1 MDSSS
6 KIIFSFENSQNPPDL
21 DQVGSKTRNL
31 FLASKKGFKIPRSFC
46 ISTHAYKKFIEH
58 NNLFSIID
66 LEIFK
71 KPLEEMR
78 WEEMW
83 DASLRIRSAFLKS
96 EIPLEI
102 QSEIIKQINEFGVD
116 SKFSVRSSSPA
127 EDSKKNSFA
136 GIHESYT
143 NVQGI
148 DKILESI
155 KLVWASLWSDRAI
168 LYREELELDSLKSSI
183 AVLIQIME
191 KQPVS
196 GLAFS
201 KDPTGSENNIIIEV
215 VGGYLSNLVDNIKV
229 GEKWVVQRDNHNI
242 IQHIQPEETK
252 KINLS
257 LLNSEELEYIITQ
270 TKKIEDA
277 FGFSADIEWTGKDN
291 NFTVLQVRPIT
302 SIEDSNEERKWYL
315 TLTPNFERLK
325 QLSDKVEKELIPQL
339 ENEGKRLALEKPQ
352 GMENDLLATKI
363 KERAKIYFKWKK
375 IYWDDFIPFA
385 HGIRN
390 FGTYYNDLVKP
401 TNPYQFM
408 EILKTDDLLASERNR
423 QFKSLSLLLKNDQAL
438 NSKIEYLINNQIKDK
453 ELLVAL
459 DELNQS
465 KTSLEF
471 VQKFKSLLKNHMD
484 LMYENRSFKDH
495 PELILRNIWE
505 LSKKKPRIN
514 PEVNKE
520 IENEPQ
526 IKNEKQIKE
535 LNLETSL
542 EDKTH
547 KISTNKNQKK
557 LYLDKL
563 YSAAGESR
571 RAEVNEVLRI
581 GKLSWKLRDDD
592 NILLGKLE
600 NQLLI
605 FLNQGCEIL
614 INEGRMESKEDLI
627 LEDWETIYNGLL
639 DFDHSPVSIKKKKM
653 ESKNKLK
660 TNFKPR
666 QLTGQP
672 SSPGIVSGL
681 ARIINSFDDFY
692 KLKSGE
698 ILVCDAIQPQ
708 MTFLVSLA
716 SGIVERRGGM
726 LVHSSIIA
734 REMGI
739 PAVNGISK
747 ATELINDGDLVTVNG
762 YLGLVV
768 IGEPEFE
775 LERSS

>member
-1 MDSSS
+1 MESLS

-31 FLASKKGFKIPRSFC
+31 FLASNHGFKIPRSFC
-46 ISTHAYKKFIEH
+46 ITTEAYKKFIEH
-58 NNLFSIID
+58 NNLLSIID
-66 LEIFK
+66 MEIFK
-71 KPLEEMR
+71 KPFEEMR

-102 QSEIIKQINEFGVD
+102 ESQIISQIKEFGAD
-116 SKFSVRSSSPA
+116 LKFSVRSSSPA

-148 DKILESI
+148 DKLLESI

-196 GLAFS
+196 GLSFS
-201 KDPTGSENNIIIEV
+201 KDPMGTENNLIIEA

-229 GEKWVVQRDNHNI
+229 GEKWVIQRGTGNI
-242 IQHIQPEETK
+242 INHIQPEEIK
-252 KINLS
+252 ALKLS
-257 LLNSEELEYIITQ
+257 LLNPNELEYIITQ
-270 TKKIEDA
+270 TKKIENS
-277 FGFSADIEWTGKDN
+277 FGFSADIEWTGKGK

-325 QLSDKVEKELIPQL
+325 QLSDKVEKDLIPKL
-339 ENEGKRLALEKPQ
+339 EDEGKRLAMEKPQ
-352 GMENDLLATKI
+352 GMKKDILAAKI
-363 KERAKIYFKWKK
+363 KERADIYFKWKK

-401 TNPYQFM
+401 KNPYEFM

-423 QFKSLSLLLKNDQAL
+423 EIQSLSLLIKNDEEL
-438 NSKIEYLINNQIKDK
+438 NLKIEHLINNKIKSK
-453 ELLVAL
+453 ELLDAL
-459 DELNQS
+459 DELNQT
-465 KTSLEF
+465 KKSLEF
-471 VQKFKSLLKNHMD
+471 VKKFKSLLKDHLD

-505 LSKKKPRIN
+505 LSKK
-514 PEVNKE
+514 ESQ
-520 IENEPQ
+520 IENKSQ
-526 IKNEKQIKE
+526 YKKE
-535 LNLETSL
+535 LNWEPSEEEKIHKTSSN
-542 EDKTH
+542 ENTK
-547 KISTNKNQKK
+547 KIF
-557 LYLDKL
+557 LDKL
-563 YSAAGESR
+563 YSTAGESR
-571 RAEVNEVLRI
+571 REEVNEVLRI

-614 INEGRMESKEDLI
+614 ISEGRMKSKEDLI
-627 LEDWETIYNGLL
+627 LEDWDVIYNGLL
-639 DFDHSPVSIKKKKM
+639 DINNSSVSLKKKKS
-653 ESKNKLK
+653 ELK
-660 TNFKPR
+660 TKSKRDFKPR
-666 QLTGQP
+666 QLIGQP

-698 ILVCDAIQPQ
+698 VLVCDAIQPQ

-775 LERSS
+775 LERRS

>member
-1 MDSSS
+1 METGS
-6 KIIFSFENSQNPPDL
+6 KIIFSFENSQSPPDL
-21 DQVGSKTRNL
+21 DLVGSKTRNL
-31 FLASKKGFKIPRSFC
+31 FLASNKGFKIPCSFC
-46 ISTHAYKKFIEH
+46 ITTQAYKKFIEH

-71 KPLEEMR
+71 KPFEEMR

-96 EIPLEI
+96 EIPSEI
-102 QSEIIKQINEFGVD
+102 QSEIIKQILEFGDD

-127 EDSKKNSFA
+127 EDSEKNSFA

-148 DKILESI
+148 EKILESI

-201 KDPTGSENNIIIEV
+201 KDPTGSENNLIIEV

-229 GEKWVVQRDNHNI
+229 GEKWVVQSDNHNI

-252 KINLS
+252 KLNLS

-325 QLSDKVEKELIPQL
+325 QLSDRVENDLIPQL
-339 ENEGKRLALEKPQ
+339 ENEGKRLALVKPQ
-352 GMENDLLATKI
+352 GMKKDLLADKI
-363 KERAKIYFKWKK
+363 KERADIYFKWKK

-401 TNPYQFM
+401 KNPYEFM

-423 QFKSLSLLLKNDQAL
+423 QFKSLSLLLKNDQSL
-438 NSKIEYLINNQIKDK
+438 NSKIEYLINNQIKSK
-453 ELLVAL
+453 ELFADL
-459 DELNQS
+459 DELNQTR
-465 KTSLEF
+465 TSLEF
-471 VQKFKSLLKNHMD
+471 VKNFKSLLNDHLD

-505 LSKKKPRIN
+505 LSKK
-514 PEVNKE
+514 ESE
-520 IENEPQ
+520 IDNESQ
-526 IKNEKQIKE
+526 IKKVNPIKE
-535 LNLETSL
+535 LNLETSV
-542 EDKTH
+542 EENQH

-557 LYLDKL
+557 SYLEKL
-563 YSAAGESR
+563 YFAAGESR
-571 RAEVNEVLRI
+571 FEEVNEVLRI

-605 FLNQGCEIL
+605 FLNRGCEIL
-614 INEGRMESKEDLI
+614 INEGRMESKEYLI
-627 LEDWETIYNGLL
+627 LEDWKTIYNALL
-639 DFDHSPVSIKKKKM
+639 DFENSPVSIKKKKM
-653 ESKNKLK
+653 EVKNRLEP
-660 TNFKPR
+660 NFKPR

>member
-1 MDSSS
+1 MEPSS
-6 KIIFSFENSQNPPDL
+6 KIIFSFENSHNPPDL

-31 FLASKKGFKIPRSFC
+31 FLASNKGFNIPRSFC
-46 ISTHAYKKFIEH
+46 ITTEAYKKFIEH

-71 KPLEEMR
+71 KPFEEMR

-102 QSEIIKQINEFGVD
+102 QSEIIKQIKEFGDD

-148 DKILESI
+148 EKILESI

-196 GLAFS
+196 GLSFS
-201 KDPTGSENNIIIEV
+201 KDPTGSENNLVIEL

-242 IQHIQPEETK
+242 IQHIRPEETK
-252 KINLS
+252 KLNLS
-257 LLNSEELEYIITQ
+257 LLNLDDLEYIITQ
-270 TKKIEDA
+270 TKNIEDA
-277 FGFSADIEWTGKDN
+277 FGFSADIEWTGKGE

-325 QLSDKVEKELIPQL
+325 QLSDKVENDLIPQL

-352 GMENDLLATKI
+352 GMKKDLLADKI
-363 KERAKIYFKWKK
+363 KERADIYFKWKK

-401 TNPYQFM
+401 KNPYEFM

-423 QFKSLSLLLKNDQAL
+423 QFKSLSLLLKNDQTL
-438 NSKIEYLINNQIKDK
+438 NSKIEYFINNQIKSK
-453 ELLVAL
+453 ELLDAL
-459 DELNQS
+459 DQLNQTR
-465 KTSLEF
+465 KSLEF
-471 VQKFKSLLKNHMD
+471 VKKFKSLLNDHLD

-505 LSKKKPRIN
+505 LSKKE
-514 PEVNKE
+514 PE
-520 IENEPQ
+520 IDNESQ
-526 IKNEKQIKE
+526 IKKVNPIKE
-535 LNLETSL
+535 LNLETSV
-542 EDKTH
+542 EENQH
-547 KISTNKNQKK
+547 KISNNKNQKK
-557 LYLDKL
+557 SYLDKL
-563 YSAAGESR
+563 YFAAGESR
-571 RAEVNEVLRI
+571 FEEVNEVLRI

-605 FLNQGCEIL
+605 FLNRGCEIL
-614 INEGRMESKEDLI
+614 INEGRMESKEYLI
-627 LEDWETIYNGLL
+627 LEDWETIYNALL
-639 DFDHSPVSIKKKKM
+639 DFENSLVSIKKKKM
-653 ESKNKLK
+653 EVKNRLK
-660 TNFKPR
+660 PNFKPR

-768 IGEPEFE
+768 IGKPEFE
-775 LERSS
+775 LERRS

>member
-1 MDSSS
+1 MEPSS

-21 DQVGSKTRNL
+21 DQIGSKTRNL
-31 FLASKKGFKIPRSFC
+31 FLASNKGFKIPRSFC
-46 ISTHAYKKFIEH
+46 ITTEAYKKFIEH

-66 LEIFK
+66 MEIFK
-71 KPLEEMR
+71 KPFEEMR

-102 QSEIIKQINEFGVD
+102 QSEIIKQIKEFGDD

-143 NVQGI
+143 NVFGI
-148 DKILESI
+148 EKILESI

-201 KDPTGSENNIIIEV
+201 KDPTGSKNNLIIEV

-252 KINLS
+252 KLNLS

-277 FGFSADIEWTGKDN
+277 FGFFADIEWTGKAK

-325 QLSDKVEKELIPQL
+325 QLSDKVENDLIPQL

-352 GMENDLLATKI
+352 GMEKDILADKI
-363 KERAKIYFKWKK
+363 KERAEIYFKWKK

-401 TNPYQFM
+401 KNPYEFM
-408 EILKTDDLLASERNR
+408 EILKTDDLLASARNR
-423 QFKSLSLLLKNDQAL
+423 QIKSLSLFLKNDEEL
-438 NSKIEYLINNQIKDK
+438 NLKIEYLINNQIKNK
-453 ELLVAL
+453 ELLTAL
-459 DELNQS
+459 EELNQTR
-465 KTSLEF
+465 TSEF
-471 VQKFKSLLKNHMD
+471 VTKFISLLNEHMD

-495 PELILRNIWE
+495 PELILRNIYE
-505 LSKKKPRIN
+505 LSKKKP
-514 PEVNKE
+514 E
-520 IENEPQ
+520 IEIEPQ
-526 IKNEKQIKE
+526 IKKEPQIRKE
-535 LNLETSL
+535 LNLETSV
-542 EDKTH
+542 EDNTH
-547 KISTNKNQKK
+547 KSSNYKNQKK
-557 LYLDKL
+557 SYLDKL
-563 YSAAGESR
+563 YFAAGESR
-571 RAEVNEVLRI
+571 FEEVNEVLRI

-614 INEGRMESKEDLI
+614 ISEGRMESKEDLI

-639 DFDHSPVSIKKKKM
+639 DIEKSPVSIKKEKTKV
-653 ESKNKLK
+653 KNKLK
-660 TNFKPR
+660 SDFKPR
-666 QLTGQP
+666 QLIGQP

-775 LERSS
+775 LERSY

>member
-1 MDSSS
+1 METGS
-6 KIIFSFENSQNPPDL
+6 KIIFSFENSQSPPDL
-21 DQVGSKTRNL
+21 DLVGSKTRNL
-31 FLASKKGFKIPRSFC
+31 FLASNKGFKIPCSFC
-46 ISTHAYKKFIEH
+46 ITTQAYKKFIEH

-71 KPLEEMR
+71 KPFEEMR

-96 EIPLEI
+96 EIPSEI
-102 QSEIIKQINEFGVD
+102 QSEIIKQILEFGDD

-127 EDSKKNSFA
+127 EDSEKNSFA

-148 DKILESI
+148 EKILESI

-201 KDPTGSENNIIIEV
+201 KDPTGSENNLIIEV

-229 GEKWVVQRDNHNI
+229 GEKWVVQSDNHNI

-252 KINLS
+252 KLNLS

-325 QLSDKVEKELIPQL
+325 QLSDKVENDLIPQL
-339 ENEGKRLALEKPQ
+339 ENEGKRLALVKPQ
-352 GMENDLLATKI
+352 GMKKDLLADKI
-363 KERAKIYFKWKK
+363 KERADIYFKWKK

-401 TNPYQFM
+401 KNPYEFM

-423 QFKSLSLLLKNDQAL
+423 QFKSLSLLLKNDQSL
-438 NSKIEYLINNQIKDK
+438 NSKIEYLINNQIKSK
-453 ELLVAL
+453 ELFADL
-459 DELNQS
+459 DELNQTR
-465 KTSLEF
+465 TSLEF
-471 VQKFKSLLKNHMD
+471 VKNFKSLLNDHLD

-505 LSKKKPRIN
+505 LSKK
-514 PEVNKE
+514 ESE
-520 IENEPQ
+520 IDNESQ
-526 IKNEKQIKE
+526 IKKVNPIKE
-535 LNLETSL
+535 LNLETSV
-542 EDKTH
+542 EENQH

-557 LYLDKL
+557 SYLEKL
-563 YSAAGESR
+563 YFAAGESR
-571 RAEVNEVLRI
+571 FEEVNEVLRI

-605 FLNQGCEIL
+605 FLNRGCEIL
-614 INEGRMESKEDLI
+614 INEGRMESKEYLI
-627 LEDWETIYNGLL
+627 LEDWKTIYNALL
-639 DFDHSPVSIKKKKM
+639 DFENSPVSIKKKKM
-653 ESKNKLK
+653 EVKNRLEP
-660 TNFKPR
+660 NFKPR